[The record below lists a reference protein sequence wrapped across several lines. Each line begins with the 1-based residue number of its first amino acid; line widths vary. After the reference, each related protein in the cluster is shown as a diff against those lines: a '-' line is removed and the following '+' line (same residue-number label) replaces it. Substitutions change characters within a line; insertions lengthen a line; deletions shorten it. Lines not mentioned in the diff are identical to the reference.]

1 MTYEEWYKELH
12 LNLMPAIRIDRELI
26 PDMIQQSQGV
36 VIHVTSIQCS
46 LPLPEATTAYAAT
59 KAALATYSKSLSKEI
74 SPKGIRVVQVSPGW
88 IETEAS
94 IALAERLAL
103 QAGTDYEG
111 GKQIVMDSIGGIPMG
126 RPAKPDEIA
135 NLIAFLASSRAS
147 AITGTEYVID
157 GGTIPTV

>member
-1 MTYEEWYKELH
+1 
-12 LNLMPAIRIDRELI
+12 MPAIRIDRQLI
-26 PDMIQQSQGV
+26 PDMIQQGQGV
-36 VIHVTSIQCS
+36 VIHVTSIQRS
-46 LPLPEATTAYAAT
+46 LPLPEATTAYAAA

-94 IALAERLAL
+94 IAFAERLAL

-111 GKQIVMDSIGGIPMG
+111 GKKIVMDSIGGIPMG

-157 GGTIPTV
+157 GGTIPTI